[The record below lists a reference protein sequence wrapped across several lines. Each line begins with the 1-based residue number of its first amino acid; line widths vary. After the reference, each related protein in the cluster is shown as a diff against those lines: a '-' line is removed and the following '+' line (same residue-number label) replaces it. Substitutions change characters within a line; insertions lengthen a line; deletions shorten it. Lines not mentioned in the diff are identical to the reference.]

1 MGYIKELHKRHFTDY
16 YKIYKVFIISS
27 LVYFILSF
35 ALFSRTQD
43 LPFDMILA
51 MVYGAYSAPLLG
63 IIVFHQ
69 SIYQH
74 ENVEDLKKTDLL
86 LVFLY
91 PVLIP
96 ITIFVIYAIIRVP
109 SGLSLITEPDRLGI
123 ILVYALLGFSI
134 YVPVSYLYLGIRKF
148 ELSIRQ
154 FIWKIAMIV
163 VYIVLFYVLPGIFN
177 IEIYESRSH
186 IYIGIGIILSIHL
199 IAEML
204 FSYYK
209 TYDY

>member
-16 YKIYKVFIISS
+16 YKICKVFIISS

-51 MVYGAYSAPLLG
+51 MVYGGFSAPLLG
-63 IIVFHQ
+63 MLVFHK
-69 SIYQH
+69 SFYQH
-74 ENVEDLKKTDLL
+74 ENIEDLKKTDLL

-96 ITIFVIYAIIRVP
+96 ITIFVIYAVIRIP
-109 SGLSLITEPDRLGI
+109 SGLSMITEPDRLGI
-123 ILVYALLGFSI
+123 ISIYALLGFSI
-134 YVPVSYLYLGIRKF
+134 YIPASYLYLGLRKF
-148 ELSIRQ
+148 ELSTRQ
-154 FIWKIAMIV
+154 FIWKIVMIV
-163 VYIVLFYVLPGIFN
+163 AYIILFFILPDVFN
-177 IEIYESRSH
+177 IGIYESKSH
-186 IYIGIGIILSIHL
+186 IYIGIGILLSIHL

-204 FSYYK
+204 FSYYR